1 MTISRLL
8 IILRF
13 FFNKKQI
20 MQYKIFWCKVNKY
33 YTDKWLNSE
42 YLKDKQGIF
51 VASCVVTDNAKRKW
65 IKFIKDIF
73 KNPTS
78 NSSLAGGEQE
88 HFKVFISWC
97 WAFKNWEAQ
106 DDFFDLYPDLI
117 KYKSRIEILWENPEE
132 KKLEWKKEIKKL
144 NLSKLKDKF
153 KNTEL
158 YTKKFVLIQ
167 WGCDSFC
174 SFCLTVVKRWRHYF
188 RAKEDIAEDIKQF
201 EQNWWKEIVLTWVNL
216 TAWGLDSTNP
226 ELWKQVEKQEEVVSK
241 FSELLEYLL
250 ENTTIKRLRI
260 SSLWPEF
267 IDKKCL
273 KIFENTRIYPHFHF
287 SAQSGSNQ
295 VLKNMKRHYTWNFMK
310 KVMLDLRNIKRQDNI
325 KIWIWADLI
334 VWFPGET
341 EDDFQDTLNLIKD
354 CKITKVHAFP
364 FSAHKLWENVPAWF
378 YKEQISDKIKKDRM
392 FEIMSLSEQ
401 IRDDFI
407 DENLWKEL
415 EVLIEVVKPDW
426 KWKWWTQN
434 YLEADDSNFKIISG
448 EIKRNEI
455 VVWKLIK

>member
-1 MTISRLL
+1 
-8 IILRF
+8 
-13 FFNKKQI
+13 

-33 YTDKWLNSE
+33 YTDKWLNSD

-65 IKFIKDIF
+65 IKFIKDLLV
-73 KNPTS
+73 K
-78 NSSLAGGEQE
+78 GEINE
-88 HFKVFISWC
+88 NEKVFISWC

-106 DDFFDLYPDLI
+106 EDFFNLYPDLEEF
-117 KYKSRIEILWENPEE
+117 KWRIEILWEDPEGPHLISPKGRE
-132 KKLEWKKEIKKL
+132 IATKEIKKL
-144 NLSKLKDKF
+144 DLSKLKNKL
-153 KNTEL
+153 KNTEI

-167 WGCDSFC
+167 GWCDSFC

-188 RAKEDIAEDIKQF
+188 RAKEDLAEEIEEF
-201 EQNWWKEIVLTWVNL
+201 AQNWWKEVVLTWINL
-216 TAWGLDSTNP
+216 SAWGLNSTNP
-226 ELWKQVEKQEEVVSK
+226 ELWRQVNKIEEVVSN

-250 ENTTIKRLRI
+250 INTSIKRLRI

-267 IDKKCL
+267 IDEKLL

-287 SAQSGSNQ
+287 SAQSGSNE
-295 VLKNMKRHYTWNFMK
+295 VLKNMKRHYTWDFIK
-310 KVMLDLRNIKRQDNI
+310 QVMLDLRNIKREDNI
-325 KIWIWADLI
+325 ELSIWADII

-341 EDDFQDTLNLIKD
+341 SNDFKKTLDLIKT

-407 DENLWKEL
+407 DENIWKEF
-415 EVLIEVVKPDW
+415 EILIEVVKDDW
-426 KWKWWTQN
+426 KWKGWTQN
-434 YLEADDSNFKIISG
+434 YIEASNENIEIISW

-455 VVWKLIK
+455 IIWKLIK

>member
-1 MTISRLL
+1 
-8 IILRF
+8 
-13 FFNKKQI
+13 

-65 IKFIKDIF
+65 IKFVKDIF
-73 KNPTS
+73 KNWE
-78 NSSLAGGEQE
+78 LEEGQ
-88 HFKVFISWC
+88 KIFISWC
-97 WAFKNWEAQ
+97 WAFKSWEAQ
-106 DDFFDLYPDLI
+106 NDFFDLYPDLLE
-117 KYKSRIEILWENPEE
+117 YKWRIEILWEDPED
-132 KKLEWKKEIKKL
+132 KVLEWKKQVKKL
-144 NLSKLKDKF
+144 DLNNLKEKL
-153 KNTEL
+153 KNTEI

-167 WGCDSFC
+167 WWCNSFC

-188 RAKEDIAEDIKQF
+188 RDKFDIAEEINEF
-201 EQNWWKEIVLTWVNL
+201 EKNWGKEVVLTWVNL
-216 TAWGLDSTNP
+216 SAWGLDDTNP
-226 ELWKQVEKQEEVVSK
+226 ELWKPVEKIEEVVSK

-250 ENTTIKRLRI
+250 ENTKIKRLRI

-273 KIFENTRIYPHFHF
+273 KIFENKRIYPHFHF
-287 SAQSGSNQ
+287 SAQSGSNE
-295 VLKNMKRHYTWNFMK
+295 VLKNMKRHYTWDFMK
-310 KVMLDLRNIKRQDNI
+310 QLMLDLRNIKREDNV
-325 KIWIWADLI
+325 KIWIWADII

-341 EDDFQDTLNLIKD
+341 ENNLKDSLDLISD

-378 YKEQISDKIKKDRM
+378 YKNQVPENIKKDRM
-392 FEIMSLSEQ
+392 FEIMALSEQ

-407 DENLWKEL
+407 EDNIWKEL
-415 EVLIEVVKPDW
+415 DVLIEVVKKYW
-426 KWKWWTQN
+426 KWKGWTQN
-434 YLEADDSNFKIISG
+434 YIEADESNFEIISG

-455 VVWKLIK
+455 VKGKLIK